1 MRRALRTSLPRRC
14 LPLLPLLPQEFALGT
29 AAAPVNRRD
38 LSDPS
43 TGRRY
48 FYQVQDSDR
57 YCKMCPAGTYVTE
70 HCVEPNGT
78 SKCLPCNKSEYIEYP
93 NGFHRSRTRRTELT
107 AASYSAAESDLVCS
121 RLVGQLGVVSHFNE
135 GRGRRSV
142 AGLGLEPPLLS
153 PADQVELSPCR
164 ADRNTQCACKPGTF
178 CSPDH
183 SCEMCQKCRP
193 RCPQGE
199 VELAPCT
206 PHSDRQCGPP
216 TGTSS
221 GLSNTLIAVISV
233 LVVIGCVLLLVLFYI
248 CHRCCSSGDGRDL
261 SGKSCSVMD
270 YLVRQLPCSQ
280 RGGLGTQ
287 DNIHNEE
294 VSRDRL
300 LDLNSGSV
308 TPRAPELEEVMPR
321 TSYTDVKPRRKLVSV
336 PGEDP
341 VNRKC
346 RGAEN
351 VLNGGDFFPSI
362 PLVLLFENV
371 LWKDW
376 KRYGRALGLLENE
389 IAFAMNE
396 PFTQEPFYQMLN
408 TWQNKQGMNASVNTL
423 LETLHEINLSGTAED
438 IASKLVQKG
447 LFQYEAS

>member
-14 LPLLPLLPQEFALGT
+14 LPLLLLLTEFALGT

-93 NGFHRSRTRRTELT
+93 NGFHRCFGCRTCRE
-107 AASYSAAESDLVCS
+107 
-121 RLVGQLGVVSHFNE
+121 
-135 GRGRRSV
+135 
-142 AGLGLEPPLLS
+142 
-153 PADQVELSPCR
+153 DQVELSPCR

-233 LVVIGCVLLLVLFYI
+233 LVVIVCVLLLVLFYI

-261 SGKSCSVMD
+261 SGKSCSVVD

-294 VSRDRL
+294 VSRDQL

-341 VNRKC
+341 VN
-346 RGAEN
+346 
-351 VLNGGDFFPSI
+351 
-362 PLVLLFENV
+362 LLRRSFYIFAENV

>member
-1 MRRALRTSLPRRC
+1 
-14 LPLLPLLPQEFALGT
+14 
-29 AAAPVNRRD
+29 
-38 LSDPS
+38 
-43 TGRRY
+43 
-48 FYQVQDSDR
+48 
-57 YCKMCPAGTYVTE
+57 
-70 HCVEPNGT
+70 
-78 SKCLPCNKSEYIEYP
+78 
-93 NGFHRSRTRRTELT
+93 
-107 AASYSAAESDLVCS
+107 
-121 RLVGQLGVVSHFNE
+121 
-135 GRGRRSV
+135 
-142 AGLGLEPPLLS
+142 
-153 PADQVELSPCR
+153 QVELSPCR

-221 GLSNTLIAVISV
+221 GLS
-233 LVVIGCVLLLVLFYI
+233 
-248 CHRCCSSGDGRDL
+248 RDGRDL
-261 SGKSCSVMD
+261 SGKSCSVVD

-308 TPRAPELEEVMPR
+308 TPRAPELEEAMPR
-321 TSYTDVKPRRKLVSV
+321 TSYTDVKPRRKLVPV
-336 PGEDP
+336 PEEDP
-341 VNRKC
+341 VN
-346 RGAEN
+346 
-351 VLNGGDFFPSI
+351 
-362 PLVLLFENV
+362 LLRRSFYIFAENV

-408 TWQNKQGMNASVNTL
+408 TWQNKQGMNASVDTL
-423 LETLHEINLSGTAED
+423 LETLQEINLSGTAED

>member
-1 MRRALRTSLPRRC
+1 
-14 LPLLPLLPQEFALGT
+14 EFALGT
-29 AAAPVNRRD
+29 AAAAVNRRD

-43 TGRRY
+43 RGGKD

-57 YCKMCPAGTYVTE
+57 YCKMCPAE
-70 HCVEPNGT
+70 HCEEPNGT

-93 NGFHRSRTRRTELT
+93 NAFHR
-107 AASYSAAESDLVCS
+107 C
-121 RLVGQLGVVSHFNE
+121 LGCQTCRE
-135 GRGRRSV
+135 
-142 AGLGLEPPLLS
+142 
-153 PADQVELSPCR
+153 DQVELSPCR
-164 ADRNTQCACKPGTF
+164 ADSNTQCACKPGTF

-221 GLSNTLIAVISV
+221 SLSKDQIVIIS
-233 LVVIGCVLLLVLFYI
+233 LVVVAAFVILLFI
-248 CHRCCSSGDGRDL
+248 CCSYCRRRHSSGDGRDL
-261 SGKSCSVMD
+261 SGKSCSV
-270 YLVRQLPCSQ
+270 VLPCCQ

-287 DNIHNEE
+287 DNIHNEQLF
-294 VSRDRL
+294 RDQL
-300 LDLNSGSV
+300 LGPNSGSV
-308 TPRAPELEEVMPR
+308 TPRTPELEEVMPR
-321 TSYTDVKPRRKLVSV
+321 TSNPDVKPRRKLVPV
-336 PGEDP
+336 QEEDP
-341 VNRKC
+341 V
-346 RGAEN
+346 
-351 VLNGGDFFPSI
+351 S
-362 PLVLLFENV
+362 LLRRSFYVFAENV

-376 KRYGRALGLLENE
+376 KRYGRALDLMENE

-396 PFTQEPFYQMLN
+396 PFTQEAFYQMLH
-408 TWQNKQGMNASVNTL
+408 TWHNKQGMNASVNTL
-423 LETLHEINLSGTAED
+423 LDTLHEINLSGTAED